1 MQQQKLKVNFAYG
14 TAEGYRLIAKRKGTI
29 YFITDT
35 PAIYYNGIK
44 FTSTDDFVRYIS
56 EDGIGG
62 KLQYFVGEYLNQ
74 TKTLSEILGEL
85 PEDAENI
92 VSFINSSIQNAAT
105 YWEDF

>member
-14 TAEGYRLIAKRKGTI
+14 TVEGYKLIAKRKGTI

-56 EDGIGG
+56 EDGAGG
-62 KLQYFVGEYLNQ
+62 KLQHFVGEYLNQ
-74 TKTLSEILGEL
+74 TKTLSEILGQL
-85 PEDAENI
+85 PQDEISYVDFVNHSIENA
-92 VSFINSSIQNAAT
+92 VT
-105 YWEDF
+105 HWEEF

>member
-62 KLQYFVGEYLNQ
+62 KLQYFIGEYLNQ
-74 TKTLSEILGEL
+74 TKTLSEILGQL
-85 PEDAENI
+85 PPDEISYVDFVNH
-92 VSFINSSIQNAAT
+92 SIENAAT
-105 YWEDF
+105 HWEEF